1 MDIGFYLLQ
10 LLTGLAYAST
20 LFLLSVGLSLIFGA
34 MGIVNFAHGSFYMLG
49 AYLFYAFT
57 RGQVE
62 GFWGGLLSV
71 LAAGLVI
78 GALVERLLIRPIYA
92 RPEEYQIL
100 LTYALLLI
108 LEDAVRFFF
117 GAAYRSFPMPEAFS
131 SPLFILGSPFPSYYL
146 FLIGLA
152 ALFALLL
159 WGFLYRTR
167 LGVWIRAATQ
177 DREMLEALGVNVPLL
192 YTAVFG
198 LGIALAALGGAA
210 LLPLQ
215 AATPGMAVD
224 AVISAF
230 IVVVI
235 GGLGSVW
242 GALLGAVLIGLL
254 QAFGILLLPE
264 WAMVFPFG
272 LMALVLLLRPWGL
285 LGRPPAVRT

>member
-1 MDIGFYLLQ
+1 MDLGFLLLQ
-10 LLTGLAYAST
+10 LFTGLAYAST

-49 AYLFYAFT
+49 AYLLYAFT
-57 RGQVE
+57 KGQAE
-62 GFWGGLLSV
+62 GFWAGLLLV
-71 LAAGLVI
+71 LAAGLVV
-78 GALVERLLIRPIYA
+78 GAFVERLLIRPIYP

-108 LEDAVRFFF
+108 LEDLVRFAF
-117 GAAYRSFPMPEAFS
+117 GAGYRSLSLPPAFS
-131 SPLFILGSPFPSYYL
+131 MPLFLMGTPFPSYYFFLLGLAGAFAL
-146 FLIGLA
+146 FLWA
-152 ALFALLL
+152 
-159 WGFLYRTR
+159 FLHRTR
-167 LGVWIRAATQ
+167 LGTWVRAATQ

-192 YTAVFG
+192 YTAIFA
-198 LGIALAALGGAA
+198 LGIALAAVGGAA

-224 AVISAF
+224 AVINAF

-254 QAFGILLLPE
+254 QAFGILLLSE
-264 WAMVFPFG
+264 MAMVFPFA

>member
-1 MDIGFYLLQ
+1 MDLGFLLLQ

-49 AYLFYAFT
+49 AYLLYAFT
-57 RGQVE
+57 RGQAE
-62 GFWGGLLSV
+62 AFWQGLLWV
-71 LAAGLVI
+71 MAAGLVI
-78 GALVERLLIRPIYA
+78 GTLVERVLIRPIYR

-100 LTYALLLI
+100 LTYAILLL
-108 LEDAVRFFF
+108 LEDLVRFLF
-117 GAAYRSFPMPEAFS
+117 GAGYRSFPFPPAFS
-131 SPLFILGSPFPSYYL
+131 SPLLLLGTAFPSYYV
-146 FLIGLA
+146 FLLGLA
-152 ALFALLL
+152 AAFAFLL
-159 WGFLYRTR
+159 WAFLHRTR
-167 LGVWIRAATQ
+167 LGTWVRAATQ
-177 DREMLEALGVNVPLL
+177 DREMLEALGINVPLL
-192 YTAVFG
+192 YTAIFG
-198 LGIALAALGGAA
+198 LGIAMAAIGGAA

-224 AVISAF
+224 AVINAF

-254 QAFGILLLPE
+254 QAFGILLFPE
-264 WAMVFPFG
+264 MAMAFPFA
-272 LMALVLLLRPWGL
+272 LMVLVLLLRPWGL

>member
-1 MDIGFYLLQ
+1 MDLGFYLLQ

-20 LFLLSVGLSLIFGA
+20 LFLLAVGLSLIFGA

-49 AYLFYAFT
+49 AYLLYAFS
-57 RGQVE
+57 RGQAE
-62 GFWGGLLSV
+62 GFWTGLILV
-71 LAAGLVI
+71 LAAALVI
-78 GALVERLLIRPIYA
+78 GALVERLFIRPIYR

-108 LEDAVRFFF
+108 LEDLVRFLF
-117 GAAYRSFPMPEAFS
+117 GAGYRSLPTPPAFS
-131 SPLFILGSPFPSYYL
+131 SPLFLLGTPFPSYYL
-146 FLIGLA
+146 FLVGLA
-152 ALFALLL
+152 GLSALLL
-159 WGFLYRTR
+159 WAFLYRTR
-167 LGVWIRAATQ
+167 LGAWVRAATQ
-177 DREMLEALGVNVPLL
+177 DREMLEALGINVPLL
-192 YTAVFG
+192 YTGVFAM
-198 LGIALAALGGAA
+198 GIALAALGGAA

-224 AVISAF
+224 AVIQAF

-254 QAFGILLLPE
+254 QAFGILFLPE
-264 WAMVFPFG
+264 MAMVFPFA

>member
-1 MDIGFYLLQ
+1 MDLGFYLLQ

-49 AYLFYAFT
+49 AYLLYAFT
-57 RGQVE
+57 HGQAE
-62 GFWGGLLSV
+62 GFWGGLLLV

-78 GALVERLLIRPIYA
+78 GALVERLLVRPVYP

-108 LEDAVRFFF
+108 IEDLVRFLF
-117 GAAYRSFPMPEAFS
+117 GTGYHAFPMPQAFAG
-131 SPLFILGSPFPSYYL
+131 PVLLFGTPFPSYYL

-152 ALFALLL
+152 ALSAFLLGL
-159 WGFLYRTR
+159 FLYRTR

-192 YTAVFG
+192 YTLVFG
-198 LGIALAALGGAA
+198 VGIALAALGGAA
-210 LLPLQ
+210 LLPMQ

-224 AVISAF
+224 AVINAF

-235 GGLGSVW
+235 GGLASVW
-242 GALLGAVLIGLL
+242 GALLGAVLIGLV
-254 QAFGILLLPE
+254 QALGVLLLPE
-264 WAMVFPFG
+264 MAMVFPFA

>member
-1 MDIGFYLLQ
+1 MELGFYLLQ
-10 LLTGLAYAST
+10 LLTGMAYAST
-20 LFLLSVGLSLIFGA
+20 LFLLAVGLSLIFGA

-49 AYLFYAFT
+49 AYLLYAFA
-57 RGQVE
+57 RGQAD
-62 GFWGGLLSV
+62 GFWQGLLLV
-71 LAAGLVI
+71 GAAGVVI
-78 GALVERLLIRPIYA
+78 GAMVERLFIRPIYR

-108 LEDAVRFFF
+108 LEDLVRFAF
-117 GAAYRSFPMPEAFS
+117 GAAYRSFPLPPAFA
-131 SPLFILGSPFPSYYL
+131 SPLFLLGTPFPSYYL
-146 FLIGLA
+146 FLVGLA
-152 ALFALLL
+152 ALVALLL
-159 WGFLYRTR
+159 WLFLQRTR
-167 LGVWIRAATQ
+167 LGVWVRAATQ

-192 YTAVFG
+192 YTSVFAG
-198 LGIALAALGGAA
+198 GIALAALGGAV

-224 AVISAF
+224 AVIQAF

-242 GALLGAVLIGLL
+242 GALLGAVLLGLI
-254 QAFGILLLPE
+254 QAFGILWLPE
-264 WAMVFPFG
+264 MAMVFPFA

>member
-1 MDIGFYLLQ
+1 MDLGFYLLQ

-34 MGIVNFAHGSFYMLG
+34 MGVVNFAHGSFYMLG
-49 AYLFYAFT
+49 AYLLFAFT
-57 RGQVE
+57 RGQAE
-62 GFWGGLLSV
+62 GFWGGLLLV
-71 LAAGLVI
+71 LAAGLVL
-78 GALVERLLIRPIYA
+78 GALVEWVLIRPIYR

-108 LEDAVRFFF
+108 LEDLVRFFF
-117 GAAYRSFPMPEAFS
+117 GAGYRSLPFPSAFA
-131 SPLFILGSPFPSYYL
+131 SPVFLLGTPFPSYYL
-146 FLIGLA
+146 FLLGLA
-152 ALFALLL
+152 GVGALVL
-159 WGFLYRTR
+159 WLFLYRTR
-167 LGVWIRAATQ
+167 VGTWVRAATQ

-192 YTAVFG
+192 YTAVFAG
-198 LGIALAALGGAA
+198 GIALAVLGGAA

-224 AVISAF
+224 AVIQAF

-235 GGLGSVW
+235 GGLGNVW
-242 GALLGAVLIGLL
+242 GALLGAVLMGLL
-254 QAFGILLLPE
+254 QAFGILLAPE
-264 WAMVFPFG
+264 MAMVFPFA